1 MSESEQKSLMEMTSV
16 SDSVKMLDD
25 SMGQDL
31 AEQSGNPL
39 IEEPEEKTQKKS
51 YLELDTVKIK
61 ERHTKIVDFFG
72 DNPKKPL
79 WMEIKDSL
87 PDCVRSTAAEN
98 QPHDEV
104 DAENQYEA
112 KIDMGKLKT
121 VIRRL
126 HTSTN
131 PSFFFWFMNAIS
143 AYEGRKTP
151 SEEWKEMQ
159 GELDKIDTAELT
171 VADLYKYTEKVISA
185 KPEKKKR
192 VKSFW
197 TKCTKS
203 WSPDGRSAGQKVL
216 KYIDAVANAKKIY
229 LSPKRI
235 LFPVLSLLHLAIFA
249 FIQARPESHLLQQ
262 LKFDT

>member
-1 MSESEQKSLMEMTSV
+1 MSESEHKNMMEMTAV
-16 SDSVKMLDD
+16 LDSVNILDD
-25 SMGQDL
+25 SMGHDL
-31 AEQSGNPL
+31 AEHSSNPL
-39 IEEPEEKTQKKS
+39 IEEPEEKTQKKR

-72 DNPKKPL
+72 GKPKKPL
-79 WMEIKDSL
+79 RIEIIDSL
-87 PDCVRSTAAEN
+87 PDCVKSTTAGN
-98 QPHDEV
+98 QPADEV

-159 GELDKIDTAELT
+159 GELDKIETGELT
-171 VADLYKYTEKVISA
+171 VADLYKYTEKVISS
-185 KPEKKKR
+185 KPEKKRR

-197 TKCTKS
+197 TKCCES
-203 WSPDGRSAGQKVL
+203 WSPDGKSAGQKVL

-229 LSPKRI
+229 LSPKRL

-249 FIQARPESHLLQQ
+249 FIQARPDSHLLTQ
-262 LKFDT
+262 LEFDT